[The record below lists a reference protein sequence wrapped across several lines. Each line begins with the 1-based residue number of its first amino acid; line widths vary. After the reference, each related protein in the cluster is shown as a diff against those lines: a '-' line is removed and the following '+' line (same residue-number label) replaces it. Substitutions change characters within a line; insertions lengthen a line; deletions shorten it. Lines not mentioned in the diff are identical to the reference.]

1 MGRGELLSTL
11 SMYNYD
17 NTLFDN
23 FVIPSVI
30 DRTDMIDRILLETAE
45 FEVVLPDLDTYK
57 TAIGVWSR
65 LRLEAWQKMADVL
78 FKTNYDPFKNVDRT
92 ETKTYDLAT
101 TDDNTRTLGNT
112 TTETRNMTDTNSIM
126 SFDSNAFQNREQD
139 VRGGTDTFANTG
151 TITDD
156 GDGSKTGTITT
167 DIEGLSTFYSAPDSK
182 IKIVKSEVELRL
194 LYDLEDLILQ
204 DFKKEFCLLVY

>member
-17 NTLFDN
+17 NTLFDGY
-23 FVIPSVI
+23 VIPSVI

-57 TAIGVWSR
+57 SAIGIWSR
-65 LRLEAWQKMADVL
+65 LRLDAWQKMADVL
-78 FKTNYDPFKNVDRT
+78 FAQNYDPFKNVDRT
-92 ETKTYDLAT
+92 ETKTYDLST
-101 TDDNTRTLGNT
+101 TDDNTRTLDNQT
-112 TTETRNMTDTNSIM
+112 EETRDMTDTNSIM
-126 SFDSNAFQNREQD
+126 SFDSNTFQNREQD

-151 TITDD
+151 TITDE
-156 GDGSKTGTITT
+156 GDGTKTGTVTT

-182 IKIVKSEVELRL
+182 IKIVRSEVEMRM
-194 LYDLEDLILQ
+194 LYDLEDMILQ

>member
-1 MGRGELLSTL
+1 MGRGEILSTL

-17 NTLFDN
+17 NTLFDG

-30 DRTDMIDRILLETAE
+30 DRTDMIDRILMETAE

-57 TAIGVWSR
+57 SAIGIWSR

-78 FKTNYDPFKNVDRT
+78 FKTDYNPFFNLDKK

-101 TDDNTRTLGNT
+101 SDDNTRTLDNQT
-112 TTETRNMTDTNSIM
+112 EETRDMTDTNSIM

-139 VRGGTDTFANTG
+139 IRGGTDTFANSG
-151 TITDD
+151 TITDE
-156 GDGSKTGTITT
+156 GDGTKTGTITT
-167 DIEGLSTFYSAPDSK
+167 EVVGINSVLSPDAK
-182 IKIVKSEVELRL
+182 AKVVKAEVDLRL

>member
-17 NTLFDN
+17 NTLFDG

-57 TAIGVWSR
+57 SAIGIWSR
-65 LRLEAWQKMADVL
+65 LRLDAWQKMADVL
-78 FKTNYDPFKNVDRT
+78 FAQNYDPFKNVDRT
-92 ETKTYDLAT
+92 ETKTYDLST
-101 TDDNTRTLGNT
+101 TDDNTRTLDNQT
-112 TTETRNMTDTNSIM
+112 EETRDMTDTNSIM
-126 SFDSNAFQNREQD
+126 SFDSNTFQNREQD

-151 TITDD
+151 TITDE
-156 GDGSKTGTITT
+156 GDGTKTGTVTT

-182 IKIVKSEVELRL
+182 IKIVRSEVEMRM
-194 LYDLEDLILQ
+194 LYDLEDMILQ

>member
-17 NTLFDN
+17 NTLFDGY
-23 FVIPSVI
+23 VIPSVI

-57 TAIGVWSR
+57 SAIGIWSR
-65 LRLEAWQKMADVL
+65 LRLDAWQKMADVL
-78 FKTNYDPFKNVDRT
+78 FAQNYDPFKNVDRT
-92 ETKTYDLAT
+92 ETKTYDLST
-101 TDDNTRTLGNT
+101 TDDNTRTLDNQT
-112 TTETRNMTDTNSIM
+112 EETRDMTDTNSIM
-126 SFDSNAFQNREQD
+126 SFDSNTFQNREQD
-139 VRGGTDTFANTG
+139 VRGGTDTFSNTG
-151 TITDD
+151 TITDE
-156 GDGSKTGTITT
+156 GDGTKTGTVTT

-182 IKIVKSEVELRL
+182 IKIVRSEVEMRM
-194 LYDLEDLILQ
+194 LYDLEDMILQ

>member
-17 NTLFDN
+17 NTLFDE
-23 FVIPSVI
+23 FVIPNVI

-45 FEVVLPDLDTYK
+45 FEVVLPDFDTYK
-57 TAIGVWSR
+57 TSIGIWSR
-65 LRLEAWQKMADVL
+65 LRLDAWQKMADVL
-78 FKTNYDPFKNVDRT
+78 FKTGYNPFFNLDKK

-101 TDDNTRTLGNT
+101 SDDNTRTLDNQT
-112 TTETRNMTDTNSIM
+112 EETRDMTDTNSIM
-126 SFDSNAFQNREQD
+126 SFDSNTFQNREQD
-139 VRGGTDTFANTG
+139 VRGGTDTFANSG
-151 TITDD
+151 TITDE
-156 GDGSKTGTITT
+156 GDGTKTGTITT
-167 DIEGLSTFYSAPDSK
+167 EVVGINSVLSPDAK
-182 IKIVKSEVELRL
+182 AKVVKAEVDLRL

>member
-17 NTLFDN
+17 NTLFDG

-45 FEVVLPDLDTYK
+45 FEVVLPDFDTYK
-57 TAIGVWSR
+57 SAIGIWSR
-65 LRLEAWQKMADVL
+65 LRLDAWQKMADVL
-78 FKTNYDPFKNVDRT
+78 FAQNYDPFKNVDRT

-101 TDDNTRTLGNT
+101 SDDNTRTLDSQT
-112 TTETRNMTDTNSIM
+112 EETRDMTDTNSIM

-139 VRGGTDTFANTG
+139 VRGGTDTFANSG
-151 TITDD
+151 TITDE
-156 GDGSKTGTITT
+156 GDGTKTGTVTT

-182 IKIVKSEVELRL
+182 IKIVSSEVEMRM
-194 LYDLEDLILQ
+194 LYDLEDIILQ

>member
-17 NTLFDN
+17 NTLFDG

-57 TAIGVWSR
+57 SAIGIWSR
-65 LRLEAWQKMADVL
+65 LRLDAWQKMADVL
-78 FKTNYDPFKNVDRT
+78 FAQNYDPFKNVDRT
-92 ETKTYDLAT
+92 ETKTYDLTT
-101 TDDNTRTLGNT
+101 TDDNTRTLDNQT
-112 TTETRNMTDTNSIM
+112 EETRDMTDTNSIM

-139 VRGGTDTFANTG
+139 VRGGTDTFANSG
-151 TITDD
+151 TITDE
-156 GDGSKTGTITT
+156 GDGTKTGTVTT

-182 IKIVKSEVELRL
+182 IKIVRSEVEMRM
-194 LYDLEDLILQ
+194 LYDLEDIILQ